1 MRQTLQALLSSL
13 LGQNRAIP
21 LYLLSPSC
29 ATLTWRLGEQWGQV
43 QVGLKAAL
51 SSEGRWAMVEA

>member
-1 MRQTLQALLSSL
+1 
-13 LGQNRAIP
+13 
-21 LYLLSPSC
+21 
-29 ATLTWRLGEQWGQV
+29 LTWRLGEQWGQV